1 VNLGNSRPG
10 LPVRQAGRVPA
21 RLGPIFVPRIW
32 GARDL
37 SPLFPDHTREPE
49 PIGEVWLTGDACK
62 FATGAFSGG
71 TLREIWP
78 ALTEEWTGT
87 RLHGLPRIP
96 LLVKFI
102 FPEEKLSVQ
111 VHPDDAYAEQ
121 HESAAGGIGKTEMWY
136 AVSAREG
143 ATLRVGLLPRVTRE
157 SFQRAV
163 VDGTVENSLASVPIH
178 AGDAVFVP
186 AGTAHTICPG
196 VVLCEIQ
203 QHSDI
208 TYRVFDYNR
217 VGADGKPRALHI
229 RQALEVLQFGQQTGG
244 LCDPVRITR
253 GAVKETFYAA
263 CRHFA
268 TERWEFRERIAAVTS
283 PEHFDLLIFLAGTGR
298 LEFADGAETYAPAQV
313 WLLPAALGAYQL
325 APDAPTTLLRT
336 YVPDLNSF
344 VQRLADERVEEAA
357 WSRVVHP

>member
-1 VNLGNSRPG
+1 V
-10 LPVRQAGRVPA
+10 GRVPA
-21 RLGPIFVPRIW
+21 RLAPIFVPRIW

-37 SPLFPDHTREPE
+37 SPLFPERSQETE
-49 PIGEVWLTGDACK
+49 PIGEAWLTGEACK
-62 FATGAFSGG
+62 FATGEFTGRALG
-71 TLREIWP
+71 EVWP
-78 ALTEEWTGT
+78 SLPVEWTGKSL
-87 RLHGLPRIP
+87 RGLPRIP

-121 HESAAGGIGKTEMWY
+121 NEAAAGGVGKTEMWY
-136 AVSAREG
+136 VVSAREG
-143 ATLRVGLLPRVTRE
+143 AAVRVGLQPHVTRE
-157 SFQRAV
+157 TFQRAV
-163 VDGTVENSLASVPIH
+163 VDGTAEGCIDNVTVQ

-229 RQALEVLQFGQQTGG
+229 RQALEVMQFGEQSGG
-244 LCDPVRITR
+244 LCDPVRIRR
-253 GAVKETFYAA
+253 GAVTETFYAA

-268 TERWEFRERIAAVTS
+268 TERWEFYERIAAVTS
-283 PEHFDLLIFLAGTGR
+283 PEHFDLLIFLQGKGR
-298 LEFADGAETYAPAQV
+298 IEFAGGAEAYAPAEV

-325 APDAPTTLLRT
+325 APDSATTLLRA
-336 YVPDLNSF
+336 YVPDLQEF
-344 VQRLADERVEEAA
+344 VQRLADERIAEAE

>member
-1 VNLGNSRPG
+1 VNSGTNRS
-10 LPVRQAGRVPA
+10 GRAPA
-21 RLGPIFVPRIW
+21 RLTPIFVPRIW

-37 SPLFPDHTREPE
+37 SALYPDRSQEKE
-49 PIGEVWLTGDACK
+49 PIGEAWQTGDACD
-62 FATGAFSGG
+62 FASGEFAG
-71 TLREIWP
+71 RALGEVWP
-78 ALTEEWTGT
+78 SLSEEWTGT
-87 RLHGLPRIP
+87 GLRGLPRIP

-111 VHPDDAYAEQ
+111 VHPDDTYAEKY
-121 HESAAGGIGKTEMWY
+121 ESAAGGVGKTEMWY
-136 AVSAREG
+136 VISAREG
-143 ATLRVGLLPRVTRE
+143 AAVRVGLNPNVTRE

-163 VDGTVENSLASVPIH
+163 VDGTAENSLASVAVR

-196 VVLCEIQ
+196 LVLCEIQ

-229 RQALEVLQFGQQTGG
+229 RQALEVMQFGEAAAGGGG

-253 GAVKETFYAA
+253 GAVTETLYAA
-263 CRHFA
+263 CRYFA
-268 TERWEFRERIAAVTS
+268 TERWEFRERIAALTS
-283 PEHFDLLIFLAGTGR
+283 PEHFDLLIFLVGKGR
-298 LEFADGAETYAPAQV
+298 IEFPGGAESYAPAQV

-325 APDAPTTLLRT
+325 APDSATTLIRT
-336 YVPDLNSF
+336 YVPDLHGF
-344 VQRLADERVEEAA
+344 VQQLTEEHIAEA
-357 WSRVVHP
+357 EWSRVVHL